1 MKGILRSVKK
11 RDFITYVIY
20 LIESSISKVMAD
32 PKKYKPTPD
41 AIVQTT
47 VIFDMEG
54 MSIQHV
60 TNRKGNVAYYVSRIM
75 TIDAHFS
82 YSSKTNGIMRIFLK
96 I

>member
-60 TNRKGNVAYYVSRIM
+60 TNRKSNVAYYYRESWIM
-75 TIDAHFS
+75 TIDAHF
-82 YSSKTNGIMRIFLK
+82 KLQQ
-96 I
+96 

>member
-1 MKGILRSVKK
+1 MDMKGILRSVKK

-60 TNRKGNVAYYVSRIM
+60 TNRKGNVAYLYR
-75 TIDAHFS
+75 
-82 YSSKTNGIMRIFLK
+82 GL
-96 I
+96 